1 MILTLPAGPQKL
13 LLLDVDTLK
22 RNTERT
28 GRGSP
33 AVHVVETD
41 ETGDTIHV
49 GYNARTSSDAVVEL
63 VVFPRGHRFQKSYY
77 AAWATTGEVVLD
89 TEDGQVT
96 AKSRAPAKTPKPA
109 RPATPKTP
117 KVKH

>member
-1 MILTLPAGPQKL
+1 MNITLPAGPRKL

-33 AVHVVETD
+33 AVHVVVTD
-41 ETGDTIHV
+41 DSGDTIHV
-49 GYNARTSSDAVVEL
+49 GYNARTSTDASVEL

-77 AAWATTGEVVLD
+77 AAWATDGEVVLD
-89 TEDGQVT
+89 LAEEINQPAAVT
-96 AKSRAPAKTPKPA
+96 KTHKQA